1 MVMVVSTTRSAW
13 ARSCDAHSSRR
24 RGRGLRRDG
33 ACPRREG
40 GRAEGRRTDGCT
52 ASTDGAGMDT
62 VGIGLAGLGRIGR
75 MHAGNL
81 AHRCSTARL
90 AAVFDLNVDAAREC
104 GERLRVPWPTSYD
117 QLLERCDA
125 VAIATPTGSHAEL
138 VMAAARA
145 RRPVFCEKPISL
157 DRATTVEVLDAV
169 AAAGV
174 PLQVGFH
181 RRFDPEWVS
190 VAERLPELGAVTL
203 FRTSLR
209 DMTPP
214 PVEFIAGSGG
224 FFADVT
230 VHDLDVA
237 RWLVGEVVEVSA
249 HGAAS
254 DPAFA
259 EVGDIDTAVVV
270 LTFASGAL
278 GIIDNSR
285 GARYGYECS
294 TELMG
299 TRATARVE
307 TPRAVE
313 WRTPGQASYALP
325 RDFEQRFPAA
335 YVEEFDA
342 FARCVRDG
350 TPPRCTGQDA
360 LAAFDL
366 AVAADR
372 SWRSGRPVRV
382 NPTPAEGG
390 VVYEIEEES

>member
-1 MVMVVSTTRSAW
+1 
-13 ARSCDAHSSRR
+13 
-24 RGRGLRRDG
+24 
-33 ACPRREG
+33 
-40 GRAEGRRTDGCT
+40 
-52 ASTDGAGMDT
+52 
-62 VGIGLAGLGRIGR
+62 

-81 AHRCSTARL
+81 AHCCSTARL
-90 AAVFDLNVDAAREC
+90 AAVFDVNADAAREW
-104 GERLRVPWPTSYD
+104 GKRLGVPWTTSYD
-117 QLLERCDA
+117 ELLERCEGVA
-125 VAIATPTGSHAEL
+125 VAAPTGTHAEL
-138 VMAAARA
+138 VTAAARA
-145 RRPVFCEKPISL
+145 KRPVFCEKPISG
-157 DRATTVEVLDAV
+157 DRATTLEVLGVV
-169 AAAGV
+169 AESRV

-181 RRFDPEWVS
+181 RRFDPDRVS
-190 VAERLPELGAVTL
+190 VAQRLAELGEITL

-237 RWLVGEVVEVSA
+237 RWLVGEVVEVTGFGS
-249 HGAAS
+249 AS

-259 EVGDIDTAVVV
+259 EVGDIDRAVVE
-270 LTFASGAL
+270 LRFASGAL
-278 GIIDNSR
+278 GVIDNSR

-299 TRATARVE
+299 TLATARVE

-313 WRTPGQASYALP
+313 WRTPGRACYPLP
-325 RDFEQRFPAA
+325 KDFEERYPAA

-342 FARCVRDG
+342 LARCVLDG
-350 TPPRCTGQDA
+350 TPPRCTGLDA

-372 SWRSGRPVRV
+372 SWRSGRPVAMKSA
-382 NPTPAEGG
+382 PMEGG
-390 VVYEIEEES
+390 VM

>member
-1 MVMVVSTTRSAW
+1 M
-13 ARSCDAHSSRR
+13 
-24 RGRGLRRDG
+24 
-33 ACPRREG
+33 
-40 GRAEGRRTDGCT
+40 
-52 ASTDGAGMDT
+52 
-62 VGIGLAGLGRIGR
+62 
-75 MHAGNL
+75 
-81 AHRCSTARL
+81 
-90 AAVFDLNVDAAREC
+90 FDLNPDAAREW
-104 GERLRVPWPTSYD
+104 GERLGVPWTTSYD
-117 QLLERCDA
+117 ELLERCDA
-125 VAIATPTGSHAEL
+125 VAVATPTGTHAEL
-138 VMAAARA
+138 VTTAARA
-145 RRPVFCEKPISL
+145 GRPVFCEKPISS
-157 DRATTVEVLDAV
+157 DRATTLDVLDAV

-181 RRFDPEWVS
+181 RRFDPDWVS
-190 VAERLPELGAVTL
+190 VAQRLPELGEITL

-307 TPRAVE
+307 NPTGRRVAHPGAGVVCAAEGLRA
-313 WRTPGQASYALP
+313 ALP
-325 RDFEQRFPAA
+325 GLVTKHQDFDVIGRVGPGEQRQPAQHTA
-335 YVEEFDA
+335 TS
-342 FARCVRDG
+342 G
-350 TPPRCTGQDA
+350 T
-360 LAAFDL
+360 
-366 AVAADR
+366 
-372 SWRSGRPVRV
+372 
-382 NPTPAEGG
+382 
-390 VVYEIEEES
+390 

>member
-1 MVMVVSTTRSAW
+1 
-13 ARSCDAHSSRR
+13 
-24 RGRGLRRDG
+24 
-33 ACPRREG
+33 
-40 GRAEGRRTDGCT
+40 
-52 ASTDGAGMDT
+52 MDT
-62 VGIGLAGLGRIGR
+62 VGVGLAGLGRIGR
-75 MHAGNL
+75 MHAGNI
-81 AHRCSTARL
+81 AYRCSTARL
-90 AAVFDLNVDAAREC
+90 AAVFDLNADGPREW
-104 GERLRVPWPTSYD
+104 GERLGVPWTTSYD
-117 QLLERCDA
+117 ELLERCDA
-125 VAIATPTGSHAEL
+125 VAIATPTGTHAEL
-138 VMAAARA
+138 VMTAARA
-145 RRPVFCEKPISL
+145 GRPVFCEKPISS

-169 AAAGV
+169 AVTGV

-181 RRFDPEWVS
+181 RRFDPDWVS
-190 VAERLPELGAVTL
+190 VAQRLPELGEMTL
-203 FRTSLR
+203 LRTSLR

-237 RWLVGEVVEVSA
+237 RWLVGEIVEVSA

-270 LTFASGAL
+270 LKFASGAL

-313 WRTPGQASYALP
+313 WRTPGRRRTRCRRTSSSGSRPPTP
-325 RDFEQRFPAA
+325 RSSTRSPAVSA
-335 YVEEFDA
+335 TA
-342 FARCVRDG
+342 PRRAAPAR
-350 TPPRCTGQDA
+350 TPWRRSTWPSPRTGRGA
-360 LAAFDL
+360 
-366 AVAADR
+366 AADR
-372 SWRSGRPVRV
+372 SASSQPRLRAGSSTRSRSHDG
-382 NPTPAEGG
+382 
-390 VVYEIEEES
+390 